1 MKLQTLYLIYQF
13 NYDKLQVFLSD
24 KRKTDLTDKRIKT
37 ENENVQVVSD
47 VKMFWIHLDFNPNRQ
62 LLAQS

>member
-47 VKMFWIHLDFNPNRQ
+47 VKMF
-62 LLAQS
+62 